1 MFSVI
6 YAAAESSNPILPAVP
21 EIIWSVLS
29 FTLLIVLLGK
39 FVYPPVKAILNNR
52 TAKIQGDIDSAEK
65 SRAEAERVLAEYRE
79 QLAEG
84 RREATRVIE
93 EARKTA
99 EVLRRDLLAK
109 AEEEAGELRARND
122 EALRFERERIS
133 VELRDEM
140 GRLAFDI
147 AERVLQFELDR
158 SSSSALIEQF
168 LGEIGASQ
176 S

>member
-1 MFSVI
+1 MLSVI
-6 YAAAESSNPILPAVP
+6 FAAAQSSNPIVPAVP
-21 EIIWSVLS
+21 EIIWSVIS

-39 FVYPPVKAILNNR
+39 YAYPPVKAILNNR
-52 TAKIQGDIDSAEK
+52 TAKIQGDLDSAEK
-65 SRAEAERVLAEYRE
+65 LRSEAERVLAEYRE
-79 QLAEG
+79 QLAEA

-109 AEEEAGELRARND
+109 AEEEANELRARN
-122 EALRFERERIS
+122 EETLRFERERVS
-133 VELRDEM
+133 VELREEM

-147 AERVLQFELDR
+147 AERILQFEIDR
-158 SSSSALIEQF
+158 NTTGVLIEQF

>member
-6 YAAAESSNPILPAVP
+6 FAAAESSNPILPAVP

-39 FVYPPVKAILNNR
+39 FAYPPVKAILNNR

-79 QLAEG
+79 QLAEA
-84 RREATRVIE
+84 RREATRLIE

-158 SSSSALIEQF
+158 NSSSALIEQF
-168 LGEIGASQ
+168 LGEIGATQ